1 MTHLIVKKRLLRKE
15 FEYIISDALQIVWEK
30 FKMLK
35 KIIVNLFLIISLT
48 TVALPQTSETD
59 KKEKEEKLK
68 EDTVIFLRETSSE
81 ISNLRTAENRIGFSS
96 EIASLMWF
104 YDEKEARAMF
114 NNVTTDFRQM
124 LQQLDAQL
132 NATKFDEE
140 NSEMYSVPFLGGA
153 NRQAQL
159 YRKFSKVMS
168 VRQQIATALSEHD
181 ALLAYSFFTDTGAAI
196 TNPQF
201 KQQNEQMTSY
211 FETQLLQKIAEQNA
225 AKGLEFGR
233 KSLAKGVKPNHI
245 DLLKKI
251 YEKDPEAG
259 ASFGEEIISKLKSDD
274 DIESWDKRYL
284 YSQILSLG
292 LENRKAIKEKPA
304 QKPIFSEQS
313 LRDISELAA
322 QEFLSIDSGNGMP
335 DNTLIEKI
343 EQITPARAAQIRQKT
358 RAVSTN
364 ANVTYS
370 NSNSAVT
377 ATVRPP
383 KPNPEKETFETLAT
397 LDTKKL
403 SDEDRAKA
411 IAEAGKMIEKIQ
423 DPNAKMMALSG
434 LAVQIKKTGDKDLA
448 LEIMKQAESFVNQ
461 TPKSYVDYMQMWML
475 ASSYSQIEP
484 DKSFPILESA
494 VLNLNDTISAFI
506 KVAEFIDASGE
517 IMEDG
522 EVQVSGFGG
531 GGIMRE
537 LGGAMMMSGST
548 LKSLAE
554 ADFAR
559 TRNLTNRFDR
569 TEVRIL
575 AKMLVLR
582 AMLGDKVKTEAKVGM
597 IEN

>member
-1 MTHLIVKKRLLRKE
+1 MLR
-15 FEYIISDALQIVWEK
+15 
-30 FKMLK
+30 

-48 TVALPQTSETD
+48 IAALAQTSETA

-68 EDTVIFLRETSSE
+68 EETVAFLRETASD
-81 ISNLRTAENRIGFSS
+81 ISNLRTVENRIGFSS
-96 EIASLMWF
+96 EIAGLMWF

-132 NATKFDEE
+132 GATKFDEE
-140 NSEMYSVPFLGGA
+140 NSEMYSVPFLRGA

-168 VRQQIATALSEHD
+168 VRQQIAAALSEHD
-181 ALLAYSFFTDTGAAI
+181 ALLAYSFFIDTGAAI

-201 KQQNEQMTSY
+201 KQQNEQMTAY

-251 YEKDPEAG
+251 YEKDPDAG
-259 ASFGEEIISKLKSDD
+259 ATFGEEIISKLKSDD
-274 DIESWDKRYL
+274 DLESWDKKYL
-284 YSQILSLG
+284 YGRILSLG
-292 LENRKAIKEKPA
+292 LENRKAIKDKPT
-304 QKPIFSEQS
+304 QKPIFSEQG
-313 LRDISELAA
+313 LRDVSELAA
-322 QEFLSIDSGNGMP
+322 QDFLSMNGANDMP
-335 DNTLIEKI
+335 DGSIIEKI
-343 EQITPARAAQIRQKT
+343 EQVNPARGAQLRQKM
-358 RAVSTN
+358 RSAAAASNGNKSIVALEAVK
-364 ANVTYS
+364 
-370 NSNSAVT
+370 
-377 ATVRPP
+377 PP
-383 KPNPEKETFETLAT
+383 PPPAPGKNPEKETFEALAK

-403 SDEDRAKA
+403 SDEERAKA
-411 IAEAGKMIEKIQ
+411 IAEAGKMIEKIE
-423 DPNAKMMALSG
+423 DPTAKMTALSG
-434 LAVQIKKTGDKDLA
+434 LAVQIKKSGDKELA
-448 LEIMKQAESFVNQ
+448 LEIMKQAESIVNQ
-461 TPKSYVDYMQMWML
+461 TPKSYVDYMQTWML
-475 ASSYSQIEP
+475 ASGYSEIEP

-506 KVAEFIDASGE
+506 KVAEFIDANGE

-531 GGIMRE
+531 GGIARE
-537 LGGAMMMSGST
+537 LSGAMMMSGST
-548 LKSLAE
+548 LKNLAE
-554 ADFAR
+554 ADFTR

-582 AMLGDKVKTEAKVGM
+582 AMLGTDKMTRKDIM
-597 IEN
+597 ID

>member
-1 MTHLIVKKRLLRKE
+1 MLR
-15 FEYIISDALQIVWEK
+15 
-30 FKMLK
+30 

-48 TVALPQTSETD
+48 TAALAQTSETA

-68 EDTVIFLRETSSE
+68 EDTVAFLRETASD
-81 ISNLRTAENRIGFSS
+81 ISNLRTVENRIGFSS
-96 EIASLMWF
+96 EIAGLMWF

-132 NATKFDEE
+132 AATKFDEE
-140 NSEMYSVPFLGGA
+140 NSEMYSVPFLRGA

-168 VRQQIATALSEHD
+168 VRQQIAAALSEHD
-181 ALLAYSFFTDTGAAI
+181 ALLAYSFFIDTGAAI
-196 TNPQF
+196 GNPQF
-201 KQQNEQMTSY
+201 KQQNEQMTAY

-233 KSLAKGVKPNHI
+233 KSLAKGVKPHHI

-259 ASFGEEIISKLKSDD
+259 ASFGEEIIGKLKSGDD
-274 DIESWDKRYL
+274 LESWDKKYL
-284 YSQILSLG
+284 YGRILSLG
-292 LENRKAIKEKPA
+292 LENRKAIKDKPT
-304 QKPIFSEQS
+304 QKPIFSEQG
-313 LRDISELAA
+313 LRDVSELAA
-322 QEFLSIDSGNGMP
+322 QDFLSMSGANDMP
-335 DNTLIEKI
+335 DSTIVEKI
-343 EQITPARAAQIRQKT
+343 EQVNPARGAQLRQKM
-358 RAVSTN
+358 RSAAAASNGNKSVVAVEAVKPPPPSVPGKN
-364 ANVTYS
+364 A
-370 NSNSAVT
+370 
-377 ATVRPP
+377 
-383 KPNPEKETFETLAT
+383 EKETFETLAK

-403 SDEDRAKA
+403 SDEERAKA
-411 IAEAGKMIEKIQ
+411 IAEAGKMIEKIE
-423 DPNAKMMALSG
+423 DPTAKMTALSG
-434 LAVQIKKTGDKDLA
+434 LAVQIKKSGDKELA
-448 LEIMKQAESFVNQ
+448 LEIMKQAESIVNQ

-475 ASSYSQIEP
+475 ASGYSEIEP

-506 KVAEFIDASGE
+506 KVAEFIDANGE
-517 IMEDG
+517 VMEDG

-531 GGIMRE
+531 GGIARE
-537 LGGAMMMSGST
+537 LSGAMMMSGAT
-548 LKSLAE
+548 LKNLAE
-554 ADFAR
+554 ADFTR

-582 AMLGDKVKTEAKVGM
+582 AMLGTDKMTRKDVM
-597 IEN
+597 ID